1 MPDHQIPKQRIAIVR
16 LKGDGHMH
24 RDVRN
29 TFRLLRLYRKQ
40 HCAIIPNTPEYVG
53 MLKVIKDA
61 ATWGEI
67 NQETF
72 KLLLLKR
79 GKVARKEKFT
89 ESYLKE
95 KTKMDAEQF
104 VKEFFAFSKEL
115 KDVPGL
121 KPFFKLSP
129 PRKGLEKKGVKAPYS
144 LGGAL
149 GYRKD
154 DINDL
159 IQRMA

>member
-1 MPDHQIPKQRIAIVR
+1 MADQIQRQRIAIVR
-16 LKGDGHMH
+16 LKGDCHMH
-24 RDVRN
+24 MDVRN

-40 HCAIIPNTPEYVG
+40 HCTVIPNTPEYVG
-53 MLKVIKDA
+53 MLKVVKDA
-61 ATWGEI
+61 ATWGELD
-67 NQETF
+67 QETF

-79 GKVARKEKFT
+79 GRLARKIRFT

-95 KTKMDAEQF
+95 KTKMDADSF
-104 VKEFFAFSKEL
+104 AKEFFAFKKDF

-129 PRKGLEKKGVKAPYS
+129 PRKGLEEKGIKAPYS

-149 GYRKD
+149 GYRKAK
-154 DINDL
+154 INEL
-159 IQRMA
+159 IQRMV